1 MINEAW
7 LKKCVNDHDINE
19 YMVIRSDKQADIK
32 RLSVRKGTE
41 ILAIE
46 VSIDNKKFFF
56 LVYGVDNLDDP
67 NHANILIS
75 IKLFTNSDAL

>member
-41 ILAIE
+41 I
-46 VSIDNKKFFF
+46 S
-56 LVYGVDNLDDP
+56 
-67 NHANILIS
+67 H
-75 IKLFTNSDAL
+75 